1 MAAESIDAGC
11 CIIGDEA
18 FELAGPLCIGD
29 ATHAMSSVG
38 HVGIDLAIQDVV
50 ATANLFLPE
59 LGRGPAS
66 EARLAAVQR
75 PRDLLA
81 RLAQALQA
89 NAHASVRSVVCAGA
103 VTAARRR
110 RRHHE
115 LA

>member
-29 ATHAMSSVG
+29 ATHAMSPVG